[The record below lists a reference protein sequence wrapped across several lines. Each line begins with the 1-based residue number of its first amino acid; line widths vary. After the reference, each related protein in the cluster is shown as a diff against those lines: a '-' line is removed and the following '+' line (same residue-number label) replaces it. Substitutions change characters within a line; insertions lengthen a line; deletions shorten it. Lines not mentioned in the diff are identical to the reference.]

1 MNPIVELFNDLSDVV
16 RDSDVDPAVVAS
28 VLLKLAALGAIYSG
42 MTRSD
47 FLRAADMV
55 FQIESF
61 ITEDTKDLPM
71 Q

>member
-1 MNPIVELFNDLSDVV
+1 MNPVVELFNQLSDVV
-16 RDSDVDPAVVAS
+16 SDSDVDPAVIAS
-28 VLLKLAALGAIYSG
+28 VLLKLAALGALHTS

-55 FQIESF
+55 YQIESF
-61 ITEDTKDLPM
+61 IRADTKDLPM

>member
-1 MNPIVELFNDLSDVV
+1 MSPTVELFNDLSEIISS
-16 RDSDVDPAVVAS
+16 SDIDPAVIAS
-28 VLLKLAALGAIYSG
+28 VLLKLAALGALHTS

-55 FQIESF
+55 YQIESF
-61 ITEDTKDLPM
+61 IRADTKDLPM